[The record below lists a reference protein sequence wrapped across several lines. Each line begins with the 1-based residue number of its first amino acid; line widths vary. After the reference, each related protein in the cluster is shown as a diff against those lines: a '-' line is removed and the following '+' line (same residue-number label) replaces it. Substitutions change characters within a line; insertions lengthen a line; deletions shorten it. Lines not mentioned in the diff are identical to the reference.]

1 LEFFVTGLA
10 GPRLGGDSEPGN
22 FAGVVGQIN
31 VNALRL
37 EPEMTAQNLVFE
49 ISLINIF
56 DLW

>member
-10 GPRLGGDSEPGN
+10 VPGRGRDSEPGN
-22 FAGVVGQIN
+22 FAGVVRKIN

-49 ISLINIF
+49 ISLVNDF
-56 DLW
+56 DLG